1 MVLLNVFWMLFMT
14 WWVVQNH
21 IWWWLWVFALRLDEP
36 GLQVDDVL
44 AQRVVLRL
52 DGLVI
57 ILQIVQISDLLLEL
71 LDISLLALSKGTLL
85 NGRLRKLGFVVL
97 MT

>member
-1 MVLLNVFWMLFMT
+1 
-14 WWVVQNH
+14 
-21 IWWWLWVFALRLDEP
+21 LRLDEP

-52 DGLVI
+52 DGLII